1 MAGSIRLKLT
11 VTYLLVVLFSM
22 GLLGANLPFLAE
34 RRYTVALG
42 EELRAHAAPLRSEL
56 ERALYHG
63 ASESKLAVLCREIA
77 GRTGAGVTVLD
88 HRGRA
93 VFRTAAD
100 PRASLPVPPHVTVT
114 KACTFCHSPS
124 ADIGQLVVDIP
135 LQHEGRRLGVL
146 RLLPPLGP
154 MRRVSDTVR
163 SATMAASIVAAVL
176 AGIAGI
182 GLASS
187 IARPIARMN
196 RMARE
201 LARGNLDVGIEV
213 TSRDEIGEL
222 ARSLNSMARSL
233 KQMVA
238 ELAAEKQRSSAVLAS
253 MADGIVAVSQQGEVL
268 LFNRAAEAI
277 FGMPSD
283 AAVGRHAVSLPNLR
297 EFWPLFQQCLQT
309 GDPLSL
315 QVDARR
321 PGSKVLS
328 VYICPLPDIAQGEVG
343 AMAVFHDL
351 TEVRRTEEARRRFL
365 ADVSH
370 EMRTPVAGIKGA
382 AEVLRGGAV
391 DDPTARDRFL
401 SALEREADRL
411 SSLLDNL
418 LELERIDAGQL
429 SLRLEPVHLR
439 SLVEELA
446 EELSRRTA
454 DKNLTLTIDVPNH
467 LYVSADFTKMERV
480 LLNLL
485 DNAVKYTE
493 RGGRIRVGAQREGNH
508 VRISVS
514 DTGIGIPEDDL
525 PHVFER
531 FYRVDKAR
539 SRRMGGSGLGLA
551 IVREIV
557 EAHGGKAS
565 VQSRLGEGSVF
576 SVEFPAADPVGN
588 P

>member
-1 MAGSIRLKLT
+1 MTGSIRFKLT

-34 RRYTVALG
+34 KRYIAALE
-42 EELRAHAAPLRSEL
+42 EELRAHAAPLRSQL
-56 ERALYHG
+56 EAALYHG
-63 ASESKLAVLCREIA
+63 APNSKLNALCREIA

-88 HRGRA
+88 ARGRP
-93 VFRTAAD
+93 VVRTTAD
-100 PRASLPVPPHVTVT
+100 HRASLPVPPHAAET
-114 KACTFCHSPS
+114 KACRFCHSP
-124 ADIGQLVVDIP
+124 GTELGELVVDIP
-135 LQHEGRRLGVL
+135 LYHEGHGLGTL

-163 SATMAASIVAAVL
+163 STTMAVSIVAAVL

-182 GLASS
+182 GLAST

-196 RMARE
+196 RMAGE

-213 TSRDEIGEL
+213 ASRGEIGEL
-222 ARSLNSMARSL
+222 ARSLNIMAASL
-233 KQMVA
+233 KHTVT
-238 ELAAEKQRSSAVLAS
+238 ELAAEKQRSSAVLMG
-253 MADGIVAVSQQGEVL
+253 MADGIVAVNVHGEVL
-268 LFNRAAEAI
+268 LFNRAAEAM
-277 FGMPSD
+277 FGIPAD
-283 AAVGRHAVSLPNLR
+283 AAVGKRAASLPNVR
-297 EFWPLFQQCLQT
+297 EFWPLFQQCLQM
-309 GDPLSL
+309 GRPLSV
-315 QVDARR
+315 QVDARGR
-321 PGSKVLS
+321 GSRVLS
-328 VYICPLPDIAQGEVG
+328 VYICPLREIAAGEAG

-351 TEVRRTEEARRRFL
+351 TELRRAEEARRRFL

-370 EMRTPVAGIKGA
+370 EMRTPVAGIRGV
-382 AEVLRGGAV
+382 AEVLRSGAAE
-391 DDPTARDRFL
+391 DPSARDRFL

-439 SLVEELA
+439 ALAEEIAEELA
-446 EELSRRTA
+446 HRTA
-454 DKNLTLTIDVPNH
+454 QKKLTLTVDVPDRM
-467 LYVSADFTKMERV
+467 YVNADYVRIERV

-485 DNAVKYTE
+485 DNAIKYSE
-493 RGGRIRVGAQREGNH
+493 EGGAVTISARQEGSR
-508 VRISVS
+508 VRISVA

-525 PHVFER
+525 PHVFDR

-557 EAHGGKAS
+557 EAHGGAVSAESK
-565 VQSRLGEGSVF
+565 LGEGSVF
-576 SVEFPAADPVGN
+576 SVELPAADP
-588 P
+588 PESA